1 MRSNKTWTACACVLA
16 LLVTSCGGGGSGGS
30 GGGSTPTPT
39 PTPAPTS
46 TPTPIAGCSLRER
59 QDWAEAQL
67 REWYL
72 FPETLPAN
80 ANPAAYTTLDD
91 YIDSLTAN
99 ARAQNRDRFFTYRTS
114 IAEEN
119 AYYEQGSSAGLG
131 VRLGVNSAARRL
143 FVIEAFETGPGA
155 TAGMRRGTEI
165 LAIGTSSG
173 NLQTVQSL
181 WVAGGV
187 NAVAD
192 ALGPDEAGVTR
203 VLQISDA
210 SGTRN
215 ITVAKRDFALQPV
228 SSTYGYKVIDQGGRK
243 VGYLNL
249 RTFISTAEPQM
260 RTAFAAF
267 RAAGVTQ
274 LVVDLRYNG
283 GGLISVAELMGNL
296 MGANRTASDV
306 FSHTVFRPE
315 KSAENTTAYFAAQA
329 ESVAPTKIAFI
340 TSGGTA
346 SASELVINSFLPYLN
361 ADVALIG
368 ANTYGKPVGQI
379 AIDRP
384 SCDDRLRIV
393 ALKTQNSAGEGDYFN
408 GLADRMKS
416 TCTSNDDISYDMGDP
431 REDSTRVALQFLSGQ
446 SCTPIV
452 GQSMARMAVMP
463 DTSEK
468 RDILAPARPNTPQ
481 REVPGLF

>member
-1 MRSNKTWTACACVLA
+1 MLA
-16 LLVTSCGGGGSGGS
+16 LLVTSCGGGD

-39 PTPAPTS
+39 PGTSTPAPTP
-46 TPTPIAGCSLRER
+46 TPTPVAGCSLRER

-80 ANPAAYTTLDD
+80 PNPAAYTTLDD

-99 ARAQNRDRFFTYRTS
+99 ARAQNWDRFFTYRTS

-131 VRLGVNSAARRL
+131 VRLGANASARRL

-155 TAGMRRGTEI
+155 NAGMKRGTEI
-165 LAIGTSSG
+165 LAIGTSSA

-181 WVAGGV
+181 WASGGV

-203 VLQISDA
+203 VLQITDA
-210 SGTRN
+210 GGTRN
-215 ITVAKRDFALQPV
+215 VTVAKRDFELQPV
-228 SSTYGYKVIDQGGRK
+228 SSAYGYKIIDQGGRK
-243 VGYLNL
+243 IGYLNL
-249 RTFISTAEPQM
+249 RTFISTAEPQL
-260 RTAFAAF
+260 RAAFAAF
-267 RAAGVTQ
+267 RNAGVTQ

-296 MGANRTASDV
+296 LGANRSASEV
-306 FSHTVFRPE
+306 FARTVFRSE
-315 KSAENTTAYFAAQA
+315 KSAENTTAYFTAQP
-329 ESVAPTKIAFI
+329 ESIAPTKIAFI

-346 SASELVINSFLPYLN
+346 SASEMVINAFLPYLK

-393 ALKTQNSAGEGDYFN
+393 AIKVQNSAGEGDYFN
-408 GLADRMKS
+408 GLADRMQA
-416 TCTSNDDISYDMGDP
+416 TCTSNDDISYDMGDA
-431 REDSTRVALQFLSGQ
+431 REDSTRVALQYLSGQ
-446 SCTPIV
+446 SCTPMA
-452 GQSMARMAVMP
+452 GQSMARMAVTA
-463 DTSEK
+463 DTSE
-468 RDILAPARPNTPQ
+468 RRELLAPTRPSTPQ